1 MTLEH
6 GGRLELAVREYEI
19 PREAWVDLSTGISPS
34 SWPVPTVPGS
44 VWQRLPEED
53 GALESAAADYYGCE
67 RTALLPVPGSQYA
80 LQYAPGLLPAGRVAM
95 PQRGYTEH
103 RCAWAAAG
111 HRVVEY
117 TDWTTLQALLSAEEV
132 DHVLLINPNN
142 PSAEQVSREHLESL
156 HRRLQSAGG
165 FLVVDEA
172 FADVSPE
179 VSLASLCPAPGLIV
193 YRSVGKFFGL
203 AGIRLGFLLAEAP
216 LCRKLQAQM
225 PPWSL
230 SHPARWI
237 GEAALAD
244 RRWQLDQRT
253 RLVRASQAWFALLQD
268 AIPDLE
274 FKATALFATGA
285 GDWHHCDRLYR
296 ALARRAVLT
305 RLFEDIAGQGMLRF
319 GLPPRSRWQET
330 ACSIH
335 EAVRECECVIA

>member
-19 PREAWVDLSTGISPS
+19 PREAWIDLSTGISPS

-53 GALESAAADYYGCE
+53 GALESAAAAYYSCE
-67 RTALLPVPGSQYA
+67 ITALLPVPGSQYA
-80 LQYAPGLLPAGRVAM
+80 LQHAPSLLPVGRVAM

-103 RCAWAAAG
+103 RLAWAVAG

-117 TDWTTLQALLSAEEV
+117 TDWTSLQALLRAEQV

-142 PSAEQVSREHLESL
+142 PSAEQVSREHLELL

-172 FADVSPE
+172 FADVKPE
-179 VSLASLCPAPGLIV
+179 VSLAPLCPAPGLIV

-203 AGIRLGFLLAEAP
+203 AGIRLGFLLAVARV
-216 LCRKLQAQM
+216 CRKLQAQM

-244 RRWQLDQRT
+244 RRWQLEQRT
-253 RLVRASQAWFALLQD
+253 RLVRASQAWFALLQG
-268 AIPDLE
+268 AIADLE
-274 FKATALFATGA
+274 FRATALFATGA
-285 GDWHHCDRLYR
+285 GDWDHCDRLYR

-305 RLFEDIAGQGMLRF
+305 RPFEDIAGQGMLRF
-319 GLPPRSRWQET
+319 GLPPRARWQET
-330 ACSIH
+330 ACSIQ
-335 EAVRECECVIA
+335 EAVRECGCAIV

>member
-1 MTLEH
+1 MNLEH
-6 GGRLELAVREYEI
+6 GGRLELAVCEYAI
-19 PREAWVDLSTGISPS
+19 PREAWIDLSTGISPS
-34 SWPVPTVPGS
+34 SWPVPTVPGR

-53 GALESAAADYYGCE
+53 GALESAAAAYYGCE
-67 RTALLPVPGSQYA
+67 VTALLPVPGSQYA

-103 RCAWAAAG
+103 RRAWAAVG

-117 TDWTTLQALLSAEEV
+117 TDWTTLQALVREEAV

-142 PSAEQVSREHLESL
+142 PSAEQVSRAHLELL
-156 HRRLQSAGG
+156 HRRLQAAGG

-172 FADVSPE
+172 FADVRPE
-179 VSLASLCPAPGLIV
+179 VSLAPLCPAPGLIV
-193 YRSVGKFFGL
+193 YRSLGKFFGL

-216 LCRKLQAQM
+216 LCHKLQAQM

-244 RRWQLDQRT
+244 RRWQLDQRSH
-253 RLVRASQAWFALLQD
+253 LVRTSQAWVVLLRG

-285 GDWHHCDRLYR
+285 GDWEYCDRLYR
-296 ALARRAVLT
+296 ALARRAVLA
-305 RLFEDIAGQGMLRF
+305 RLFEDIAGQGMLRL
-319 GLPPRSRWQET
+319 GLPPRARWQET

-335 EAVRECECVIA
+335 EAVRECGCAIV

>member
-1 MTLEH
+1 VTLEH

-19 PREAWVDLSTGISPS
+19 PREAWIDLSTGISPS

-67 RTALLPVPGSQYA
+67 ITALLPVPGSQYA
-80 LQYAPGLLPAGRVAM
+80 LQYAPGLLPVGRVAM

-111 HRVVEY
+111 HSVVEY
-117 TDWTTLQALLSAEEV
+117 TDWTSLQALLRAEQV

-142 PSAEQVSREHLESL
+142 PSAEQVSREHLELL

-172 FADVSPE
+172 FADVKPE
-179 VSLASLCPAPGLIV
+179 VSLAPLCPAPGLIV

-203 AGIRLGFLLAEAP
+203 AGIRLGFLLAEARV
-216 LCRKLQAQM
+216 CRKLQAQM

-244 RRWQLDQRT
+244 RRWQLEQRT
-253 RLVRASQAWFALLQD
+253 RLVRASQAWFALLQG
-268 AIPDLE
+268 AIADLE
-274 FKATALFATGA
+274 FRATALFATGA
-285 GDWHHCDRLYR
+285 GDWDHCDRLYR

-305 RLFEDIAGQGMLRF
+305 RPFEDIAGQGMLRF
-319 GLPPRSRWQET
+319 GLPPRARWQET
-330 ACSIH
+330 ACSIQ
-335 EAVRECECVIA
+335 EAVRECGCAIV

>member
-19 PREAWVDLSTGISPS
+19 PREAWTDLSTGISPS

-67 RTALLPVPGSQYA
+67 ITALLPVPGSQYA
-80 LQYAPGLLPAGRVAM
+80 LQYAPGLLPVGRVAM

-172 FADVSPE
+172 FADVRPE

-253 RLVRASQAWFALLQD
+253 RLVRASQAWFALLQG

-274 FKATALFATGA
+274 FKATALFVTGA

-296 ALARRAVLT
+296 ALARRAVLA

-319 GLPPRSRWQET
+319 GLPPRARRQET

-335 EAVRECECVIA
+335 EAVRECECVIV

>member
-1 MTLEH
+1 MTPEH

-19 PREAWVDLSTGISPS
+19 PRGAWIDLSTGISPL
-34 SWPVPTVPGS
+34 SWPVPTVPGR

-53 GALESAAADYYGCE
+53 GVLESAAAAYYSCE
-67 RTALLPVPGSQYA
+67 ITALLPVPGSQYA
-80 LQYAPGLLPAGRVAM
+80 LQYAPSLLPVGRVAM

-103 RCAWAAAG
+103 RLAWAVAG

-117 TDWTTLQALLSAEEV
+117 TDWTTLQALVRAGEV

-142 PSAEQVSREHLESL
+142 PSAEQVSRKPLELL
-156 HRRLQSAGG
+156 HQRLQSAGG

-172 FADVSPE
+172 FADVRSE
-179 VSLASLCPAPGLIV
+179 VSLAPLCPAPGLIV
-193 YRSVGKFFGL
+193 YRSLGKFFGL

-216 LCRKLQAQM
+216 LRQKLEAQM
-225 PPWSL
+225 PPWSV

-237 GEAALAD
+237 GEAALSD
-244 RRWQLDQRT
+244 RRWQLDQRA
-253 RLVRASQAWFALLQD
+253 RLVQASQAWLDLLQG
-268 AIPDLE
+268 AIPDLK

-285 GDWHHCDRLYR
+285 GDWNYCDRLYR

-305 RLFEDIAGQGMLRF
+305 RSFENIAGRGMLRF
-319 GLPPRSRWQET
+319 GLPPRARWQET

-335 EAVRECECVIA
+335 EAVRECGCAIV

>member
-335 EAVRECECVIA
+335 EAVRECECVIV